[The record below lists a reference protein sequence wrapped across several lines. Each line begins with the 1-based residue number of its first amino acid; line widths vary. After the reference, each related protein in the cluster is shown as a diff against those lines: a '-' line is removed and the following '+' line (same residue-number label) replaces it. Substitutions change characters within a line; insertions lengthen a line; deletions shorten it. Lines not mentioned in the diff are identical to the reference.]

1 MTGKLIGGIIALLTV
16 ALAAMAVWNTILRN
30 DNQRLAGDNQRLNA
44 ELSEIAER
52 AEKTAAEML
61 RLTAKAAAIRKTA
74 RKGED
79 KINEH
84 IKASGD
90 PCLNRRPD
98 GAMLD
103 LLRSGVPGHP
113 E

>member
-1 MTGKLIGGIIALLTV
+1 MTGRIIGGIIFLLAA
-16 ALAAMAVWNTILRN
+16 ALAVMAIWNTALRN
-30 DNQRLAGDNQRLNA
+30 ANQRLTGDNQRLNA
-44 ELSEIAER
+44 ELAKIAEQ

-61 RLTAKAAAIRKTA
+61 KLTEKAATLRKNA

-79 KINEH
+79 KINEQ

-90 PCLNRRPD
+90 PCLGRRPD
-98 GAMLD
+98 DAMLD
-103 LLRSGVPGHP
+103 LLRNGVPGHP

>member
-1 MTGKLIGGIIALLTV
+1 MTGRIIGGIIFLLTT
-16 ALAAMAVWNTILRN
+16 ALAAMAAWNTTLRN
-30 DNQRLAGDNQRLNA
+30 DNQRLTGDNQRLNA
-44 ELSEIAER
+44 ELAEIAER

-61 RLTAKAAAIRKTA
+61 KLTAKAAALQKA
-74 RKGED
+74 GRKGED
-79 KINEH
+79 KINAQ

-90 PCLNRRPD
+90 PCLNSRPD

-103 LLRSGVPGHP
+103 LLRNGVPGHP

>member
-1 MTGKLIGGIIALLTV
+1 MTGKLIGGIIALLTT
-16 ALAAMAVWNTILRN
+16 ALATMAIWNTALRN

-44 ELSEIAER
+44 ELAEIAER

-61 RLTAKAAAIRKTA
+61 KLTAKAAALQKA
-74 RKGED
+74 GRKGED
-79 KINEH
+79 KINAE
-84 IKASGD
+84 IRKGGD
-90 PCLNRRPD
+90 PCLNSRPD

-103 LLRSGVPGHP
+103 LLRNGVPDHQ

>member
-1 MTGKLIGGIIALLTV
+1 MQAILTGAIIAGGIIA
-16 ALAAMAVWNTILRN
+16 AMAAWNIALRS

-44 ELSEIAER
+44 ELAEIAER

-61 RLTAKAAAIRKTA
+61 KLTEKAAAIRKTA

-79 KINEH
+79 QINAE
-84 IKASGD
+84 IQKGSD
-90 PCLNRRPD
+90 PCLNRRAD
-98 GAMLD
+98 DAMLN
-103 LLRSGVPGHP
+103 LLRGPLTP

>member
-1 MTGKLIGGIIALLTV
+1 MQAIFTGAIIAGGVIT
-16 ALAAMAVWNTILRN
+16 ALAAWNITLRS

-44 ELSEIAER
+44 ELAEIAER

-61 RLTAKAAAIRKTA
+61 KLTEKAAAIRKTA

-79 KINEH
+79 QINAE
-84 IKASGD
+84 IKKGSD
-90 PCLNRRPD
+90 PCLDRRAD
-98 GAMLD
+98 DAMLN
-103 LLRSGVPGHP
+103 LLRGPLTT

>member
-1 MTGKLIGGIIALLTV
+1 MTGRIIGGIIALLTT
-16 ALAAMAVWNTILRN
+16 ALAVMAVWNATLRN

-44 ELSEIAER
+44 EIAEIAER

-61 RLTAKAAAIRKTA
+61 KLTAKAAALQKAA

-79 KINEH
+79 KINEQ

-90 PCLNRRPD
+90 PCLGRRPD
-98 GAMLD
+98 DAMLN
-103 LLRSGVPGHP
+103 LLREQLPHHP
-113 E
+113 Q